1 MTDRNF
7 NKKLLNLALVVL
19 VIAGY
24 QTVIHVRA
32 QDAEIAQLKAEVD
45 AYKEAVQAA
54 NDAAGVA
61 EGGASGGDASY
72 NDGTYEGTADGFGGP
87 ITVSVTVEDGKITS
101 VDVTEADG
109 EDPAYYESAVKA
121 VPDAIVEAQSADVDT
136 VSGATFSS
144 TGIREAAR
152 QALEQ
157 AVAE

>member
-1 MTDRNF
+1 MTDKIF

-19 VIAGY
+19 VLAGY
-24 QTVIHVRA
+24 QTAVHVRA
-32 QDAEIAQLKAEVD
+32 QDAQIAQLKAEVD
-45 AYKEAVQAA
+45 AYEEAVQAA
-54 NDAAGVA
+54 NEAAGVT
-61 EGGASGGDASY
+61 EGGASGGGVSY

-87 ITVSVTVEDGKITS
+87 ITVSVVVKDGKITS

>member
-19 VIAGY
+19 VLAGY
-24 QTVIHVRA
+24 QTAVHVRA
-32 QDAEIAQLKAEVD
+32 QDAQIAQLKAEVD
-45 AYKEAVQAA
+45 AYEEAVQAA
-54 NDAAGVA
+54 NKAAGVT
-61 EGGASGGDASY
+61 EGGASGGGASY

-87 ITVSVTVEDGKITS
+87 ITVSVVVKDGKITS